1 MGHEL
6 TGSGDLPHPP
16 KIKRKR
22 YQRELLALQIEL
34 VKAQYWVK
42 GSGARVVVVF
52 EGRDAAGKGGT
63 IKRFREHLN
72 PRGARHVALA
82 KPTEAERG
90 AWYFQRYVRQ
100 LPTSGEI
107 ALFDRSWYNR
117 AGVERVMGF
126 CTPQEYDLFLRQAPD
141 FERWLVDDG
150 IWLFKLWLAVNRDE
164 QRRRLEA
171 RKDDPLKTWK
181 LSPIDHTSLDHWD
194 DYTEAAAAMFAA
206 THTPVA
212 PWAVV
217 NSNDKRTA
225 RLHAIRHVLHAL
237 PYEGKDKEVAVPAD
251 PDIVA
256 PPSRPQGPQ
265 RRRADDYGP
274 AVADPRDGQPAVDRQ
289 QWLPGCTR

>member
-1 MGHEL
+1 VADGLH
-6 TGSGDLPHPP
+6 GSGDLPHPP
-16 KIKRKR
+16 KMKRKR
-22 YQRELLALQIEL
+22 YERELMALQVEL

-42 GSGARVVVVF
+42 KSGERVVIVF

-82 KPTEAERG
+82 KPTEGERG
-90 AWYFQRYVRQ
+90 EWYFQRYVRQ

-117 AGVERVMGF
+117 AGVERVLGF
-126 CTPQEYDLFLRQAPD
+126 CTPQEYVLFLRQAPD

-194 DYTEAAAAMFAA
+194 GYTEAAATMFAA

-225 RLHAIRHVLHAL
+225 RLNAIRHVLHAL
-237 PYEGKDKEVAVPAD
+237 PYDAKVMDVAVPAD

-256 PPSRPQGPQ
+256 PPGRAESDHHRAGAAASR
-265 RRRADDYGP
+265 
-274 AVADPRDGQPAVDRQ
+274 
-289 QWLPGCTR
+289 